1 MVIREATDARD
12 RRRHGWAWIA
22 LAIALAV
29 HVTDEALNDFLSVYN
44 PAVRMIRERV
54 PWLPLPTFE
63 FDEWIAGLAFA
74 VIALLALSALV
85 FAGVR
90 AMRIASYVLGGLMAL
105 NGLQHIGWSIYMG
118 RAMPGV
124 WSSPLLLAVSLWL
137 IVTARRVRRPALR

>member
-1 MVIREATDARD
+1 MRDATEERN
-12 RRRHGWAWIA
+12 RRRHGWAWVA

-44 PAVRMIRERV
+44 PAVRVIRERV
-54 PWLPLPTFE
+54 PWLPVPTFE
-63 FDEWIAGLAFA
+63 FAEWIVGLAFA
-74 VIALLALSALV
+74 VVVLLALSALV

-90 AMRIASYVLGGLMAL
+90 AMRIASYFLGGLMML

-124 WSSPLLLAVSLWL
+124 WSSPLLLGVSLWL